1 MYVQESV
8 VLKLWVSTHPRVCPA
23 HPRLLGHRF
32 PFVFGVL
39 FLDVCPANISFSSL
53 ELTWS
58 CLGISTSCRAGSLFP
73 KSFNVLL
80 STFGRRICLISSSW
94 PHGGIRPHTWLCS
107 QIVCPSMSQPAC
119 SHRCSPQDAG
129 RALGSHSGSWCP
141 VISVSRFSA
150 SWLSSLRSPWVPT
163 TSVG

>member
-1 MYVQESV
+1 MPWTTSPHGSGGAAGDPLSAQ
-8 VLKLWVSTHPRVCPA
+8 
-23 HPRLLGHRF
+23 LL
-32 PFVFGVL
+32 L
-39 FLDVCPANISFSSL
+39 FSSL
-53 ELTWS
+53 DLTWS

-94 PHGGIRPHTWLCS
+94 PRGGIRPHTWLCS

-129 RALGSHSGSWCP
+129 RALGLTVGPGAQLSQSHGSLCFM
-141 VISVSRFSA
+141 VVFSSQRLGSHHTCRIDLGVWPRLPA
-150 SWLSSLRSPWVPT
+150 A
-163 TSVG
+163 